1 MSTIH
6 LSSKHKILKP
16 GTPVPLSAPRA
27 SSDITSFLS
36 KPIMS
41 VDERLEENILHWMV
55 AESEP
60 FTTVESQSFQPIFRD
75 LPGTKLPIK
84 SASTVNRRILS
95 RFKESRENIML
106 ELDNLSCITIGLSLD
121 IWTSKNHLSILGI
134 GGHSFISNV
143 FWSSKRYR
151 ALIAER
157 TWQWLSSISST
168 NSNSA
173 PQLLTITGD
182 NVSNND
188 VMISEL

>member
-60 FTTVESQSFQPIFRD
+60 FTTVESQSFQRIFRD
-75 LPGTKLPIK
+75 LPG
-84 SASTVNRRILS
+84 ASQIRQHGQS
-95 RFKESRENIML
+95 PYPFKIQRESRE
-106 ELDNLSCITIGLSLD
+106 
-121 IWTSKNHLSILGI
+121 H
-134 GGHSFISNV
+134 
-143 FWSSKRYR
+143 Y
-151 ALIAER
+151 A
-157 TWQWLSSISST
+157 
-168 NSNSA
+168 
-173 PQLLTITGD
+173 
-182 NVSNND
+182 
-188 VMISEL
+188 